1 MTAFSVTPESAQSTI
16 AGDNPGRSVLVVD
29 DEDTFR
35 DRLVKALCER
45 GFEAR
50 GVPSAEDALQ
60 AARTETPECAIV
72 DLRMPL
78 LSGLHVV
85 RALHDMDP
93 TTRIVV
99 LTGYGSIATALD
111 AVRSGAVHYLTKPA
125 DIDEII
131 AAFDHDGAPA
141 DTPPPTAI
149 PSLDRVEWEHID
161 RVLLGC
167 GGNITQAA
175 ALLGLHRRSLQ
186 RKLMKRPSQC

>member
-1 MTAFSVTPESAQSTI
+1 MNLPAAKSTSN
-16 AGDNPGRSVLVVD
+16 DTLRPGENRSVFVID

-35 DRLVKALCER
+35 ERLVRALKER
-45 GFEAR
+45 GFEAT
-50 GVPSAEDALQ
+50 GFAEGSDAIAHAQ
-60 AARTETPECAIV
+60 KETPECAVV
-72 DLRMPL
+72 DLRMPRM
-78 LSGLHVV
+78 SGLQVV
-85 RALHDMDP
+85 RKLHELDP

-131 AAFDHDGAPA
+131 AAFDHDGLPDAV
-141 DTPPPTAI
+141 PPPATV

-161 RVLLGC
+161 RVLVAC

-175 ALLGLHRRSLQ
+175 ALLGIHRRSLQ
-186 RKLMKRPSQC
+186 RKLSKRPSAR

>member
-1 MTAFSVTPESAQSTI
+1 MSAAPQETSPYEPE
-16 AGDNPGRSVLVVD
+16 GRSVLVVD
-29 DEDTFR
+29 DEEAFR
-35 DRLVKALCER
+35 ERLVRALVER
-45 GFEAR
+45 GFDAA
-50 GVPSAEDALQ
+50 GVGSAEDAIREAQ
-60 AARTETPECAIV
+60 RESPECAVV
-72 DLRMPL
+72 DLRMPRM
-78 LSGLHVV
+78 SGLHAV
-85 RALHDMDP
+85 RKLHELDP

-141 DTPPPTAI
+141 DEPPPTSV

-161 RVLLGC
+161 RVLTSC

-186 RKLMKRPSQC
+186 RKLGKRPSKR